1 MINHLLIKLLS
12 LPKICWNMK
21 YAIIVFLTLSVT
33 PAFAQDPMIG
43 DYLDSTNPSLL
54 IQETEIPY
62 HQFNKTMRD
71 LVIIEF
77 ESIHEGS
84 WQAELRND
92 LLYGNPN
99 GNAVIRIY
107 DAQTTEKFFEIGMGS
122 HPNNKYWIA
131 AQVPGTGYAML
142 HTNYENGWV
151 EGKPTKITYS
161 EQNGLT
167 IDNGLRTVLSN
178 LDISPFIIKS
188 YSVHGMEGSTDPP
201 AVTAGTYYVNILSA
215 EYGENPL
222 SIFPFVVTGLLGI
235 VIVVLI
241 ISKKR
246 S

>member
-1 MINHLLIKLLS
+1 
-12 LPKICWNMK
+12 
-21 YAIIVFLTLSVT
+21 
-33 PAFAQDPMIG
+33 
-43 DYLDSTNPSLL
+43 
-54 IQETEIPY
+54 
-62 HQFNKTMRD
+62 
-71 LVIIEF
+71 
-77 ESIHEGS
+77 
-84 WQAELRND
+84 
-92 LLYGNPN
+92 
-99 GNAVIRIY
+99 
-107 DAQTTEKFFEIGMGS
+107 MGS

-131 AQVPGTGYAML
+131 AQVPETGYAML

-201 AVTAGTYYVNILSA
+201 AVTAGTYHVNILSA